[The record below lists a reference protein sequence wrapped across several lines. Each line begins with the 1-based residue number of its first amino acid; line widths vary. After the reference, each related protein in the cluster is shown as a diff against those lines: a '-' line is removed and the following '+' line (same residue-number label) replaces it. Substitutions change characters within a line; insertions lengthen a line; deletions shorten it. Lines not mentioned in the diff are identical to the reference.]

1 MAGTEPYE
9 NALGAIPGA
18 HPYPRTSR
26 YHDAE
31 IGVHR
36 QADGTE
42 VRYTKRRLLPPLDQQ
57 ETQDHTV
64 GAGERPDLLAQHH
77 FGDPTQW
84 WRIADA
90 NPVLDPRELTDEAGR
105 TIELPEAGEATAV
118 SELPVGQGPVHITLL
133 MGPKLARPVPAE
145 VTEALLSAQITAT
158 AGERSGFQLAFDLT
172 KNGLINRRLLPEGFF
187 DPKTRIIVTVS
198 VRGTPDVLFDGLIVR
213 QEVGTS
219 NQPGHSTL
227 TVTGED
233 LTLLLDLEER
243 TARYPNLPPSERVL
257 NILRRYS
264 DYGIR
269 PDVYTEK
276 IAQPPHQDLRVHYQ
290 TGTDLQYVTELAN
303 ANGYTFYLEPGPNPG
318 QSSARWGP
326 EVRLGIRQHA
336 LNVNMDA
343 NSTVDQLTF
352 AYDGTAREEPQARWQ
367 DPGTR
372 VSTLLPQPA
381 ISPLRPPLGRR
392 PTPALKRKTL
402 SGTAKQQREQ
412 AEAELLARAAVSADV
427 VSGSGSLDV
436 NRHGYILQ
444 PRQLVGVRGSGRAYD
459 GDYYVKSVTH
469 TLRPGSFQ
477 QNFTISREGLEA
489 RSDYV
494 RP

>member
-57 ETQDHTV
+57 ETQDDTV
-64 GAGERPDLLAQHH
+64 GAGERPDLLAQHY
-77 FGDPTQW
+77 FGDPAQW

-118 SELPVGQGPVHITLL
+118 SELPVGQGPVHHAPH
-133 MGPKLARPVPAE
+133 GAQARPARPGRGHRG
-145 VTEALLSAQITAT
+145 TAVR
-158 AGERSGFQLAFDLT
+158 ADHRHGGERSGFQLAFDLT

-187 DPKTRIIVTVS
+187 DPKTRIIVAVS